1 MKIINK
7 PILVFRGGNDV
18 PNKDRLDAILH
29 ALHEPFARDYTHGHS
44 AMEVF
49 GIAAIAERW
58 CESRG
63 LRVKERPGMIVID
76 TSSKRPFPARYNS
89 KRSVSVIKI
98 VRKTRG
104 WYLVGVG
111 RDEMWQVQQIWTN
124 YYLTPAQD
132 ERVKEWLWRQYA
144 VQDDK
149 GGE

>member
-1 MKIINK
+1 MAIIKK
-7 PILVFRGGNDV
+7 PILIYSRGDTATLERLSKIRAEMRTIPIRGDAKFIFRV
-18 PNKDRLDAILH
+18 AIN
-29 ALHEPFARDYTHGHS
+29 
-44 AMEVF
+44 
-49 GIAAIAERW
+49 AERW

-104 WYLVGVG
+104 WYLVGVS

-144 VQDDK
+144 VQAEK

>member
-1 MKIINK
+1 MKTINK
-7 PILVFRGGNDV
+7 SILVFRGGDDV
-18 PNKDRLDAILH
+18 PNKERLDAIRH
-29 ALHEPFARDYTHGHS
+29 ALHEPFVRDYTHGHS

-63 LRVKERPGMIVID
+63 LRVKDRPGMIVID

-89 KRSVSVIKI
+89 MRAVSSIKI

-104 WYLVGVG
+104 WYLVGVS
-111 RDEMWQVQQIWTN
+111 RDEMWQVQQVWTN
-124 YYLTPAQD
+124 YYLTPMQD
-132 ERVKEWLWRQYA
+132 DIVKEWLRRQYA
-144 VQDDK
+144 VQAEK